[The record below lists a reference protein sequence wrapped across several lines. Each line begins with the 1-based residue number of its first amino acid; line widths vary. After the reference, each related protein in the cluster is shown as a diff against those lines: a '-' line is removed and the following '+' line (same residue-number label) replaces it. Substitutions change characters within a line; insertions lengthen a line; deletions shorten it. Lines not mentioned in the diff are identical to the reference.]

1 MSVIAAAI
9 PAATTEP
16 RRHGL
21 WARLRA
27 HVGLVNAAHARQ
39 LRFSGEMA
47 QISRDIGLPVE
58 VLLNETAYD
67 PNLPFFMQ
75 SGFDRRD

>member
-1 MSVIAAAI
+1 MPANATAI
-9 PAATTEP
+9 PAATTELCRP
-16 RRHGL
+16 GL
-21 WARLRA
+21 WARLWA